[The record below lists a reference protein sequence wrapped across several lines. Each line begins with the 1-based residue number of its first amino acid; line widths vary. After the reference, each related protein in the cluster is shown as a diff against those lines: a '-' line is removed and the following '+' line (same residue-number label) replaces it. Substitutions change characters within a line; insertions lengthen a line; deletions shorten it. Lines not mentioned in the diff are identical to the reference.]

1 MDRSITW
8 ENLKSEFVLG
18 DAASSQAVAPVTRI
32 EELTGEILDKCADL
46 DTQIAS
52 LADSDS
58 WRLAL
63 GYVHGAESRLW
74 RMERDMLNTARDQAN
89 KTRPR

>member
-1 MDRSITW
+1 M
-8 ENLKSEFVLG
+8 
-18 DAASSQAVAPVTRI
+18 APLNRI
-32 EELTGEILDKCADL
+32 EELTGEILDRCADL
-46 DTQIAS
+46 DTEIAS
-52 LADSDS
+52 ITDSDS

-89 KTRPR
+89 THRGGLG